1 VGLAIWVYFGLLG
14 LGCHPCLAL
23 VVELLFSILL
33 VRLSYQSL
41 LNALASQL
49 GLLFVAVV
57 CLRLLLRLGV
67 LLIVEELLEVLV
79 AVAGLAVVNWEVLAR
94 G

>member
-57 CLRLLLRLGV
+57 
-67 LLIVEELLEVLV
+67 
-79 AVAGLAVVNWEVLAR
+79 
-94 G
+94 